1 MTKYVFFYVGG
12 GMPETEEESAKILK
26 AWEDWFTDLG
36 PAVVDGGYPFSPMAK
51 SVASD
56 GSVSDGPV
64 GTMSTGYSIVEAD
77 SLDAA
82 TEMAKGCPNLMT
94 GGQVSVYETL
104 ELDMG

>member
-1 MTKYVFFYVGG
+1 
-12 GMPETEEESAKILK
+12 
-26 AWEDWFTDLG
+26 
-36 PAVVDGGYPFSPMAK
+36 
-51 SVASD
+51 
-56 GSVSDGPV
+56 
-64 GTMSTGYSIVEAD
+64 MSTGYSIVEAA